1 MTRLLVDI
9 ELKILIVVN
18 KTPSFFVN
26 SKMRIVLLRQK
37 IYVVPV
43 GDLRLYFYHLTTWL
57 ILSPYSVYVTVM
69 PCNPNND
76 TFLLW

>member
-43 GDLRLYFYHLTTWL
+43 GDLCLYFYHLTTWL